1 MKKIDVR
8 ASLRS
13 KYKGYIPGFVFR
25 WLEKLIHQDQ
35 LNEAMM
41 LQDYVGGVEFAQ
53 KVLKH
58 FDITAEIIGKDRLPS
73 PDKRCFFV
81 SNHPLGGADGIVL
94 TSLLGQIYDGNIS
107 VMVNDLLMAVYQFG
121 DVFLPVNK
129 YGKQAREA
137 AQLMNDALN
146 SDNQMVSFPA
156 GMCSR
161 KGNDG
166 VICDLTWNPSFI
178 RMAQKSQRDIVPL
191 YFEAENS
198 AHFYK
203 WARRRKR
210 LGIKFNYE
218 LILLPDE
225 LIRAKGKHFRIFV
238 GESIPV
244 QELPTGKAI
253 RELANS
259 VRDQLYSYPDKY
271 SLQK

>member
-1 MKKIDVR
+1 MKLIDVR
-8 ASLRS
+8 AAVRS
-13 KYKGYIPGFVFR
+13 KYKGYVPSFVLS

-58 FDITAEIIGKDRLPS
+58 FNITAEIICAERLPA
-73 PDKRCFFV
+73 PDQRSFFV

-94 TSLLGQIYDGNIS
+94 TSLLGQHYDGNIS
-107 VMVNDLLMAVYQFG
+107 VMVNDLLMAVFQFG

-129 YGKQAREA
+129 YGSQAREA
-137 AQLMNDALN
+137 AQLMNEALE
-146 SDNQMVSFPA
+146 SDKQMVSFPA

-161 KGNDG
+161 MGDDKK
-166 VICDLTWNPSFI
+166 ICDLKWNPSFI
-178 RMAQKSQRDIVPL
+178 RMAQKSNRDIVPL
-191 YFEAENS
+191 YFEGDNS
-198 AHFYK
+198 NHFHK
-203 WARRRKR
+203 WARRRKK

-225 LIRAKGKHFRIFV
+225 LIRARGKHFRIFV

-253 RELANS
+253 HEKANEI
-259 VRDQLYSYPDKY
+259 RDQLYHYPELYPNRD
-271 SLQK
+271 